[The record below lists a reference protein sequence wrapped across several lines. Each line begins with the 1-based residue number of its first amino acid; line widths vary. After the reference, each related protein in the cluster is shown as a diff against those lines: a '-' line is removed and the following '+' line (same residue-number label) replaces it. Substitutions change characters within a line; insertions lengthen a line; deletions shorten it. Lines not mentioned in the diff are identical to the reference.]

1 MSIALIIG
9 LIVAWMVIS
18 AVVVVCASMMSSQ
31 ISKAEE
37 RGERLDRL
45 PQAMPTYAMLES
57 QRIPTQPRTEILH

>member
-1 MSIALIIG
+1 MSISLIIG
-9 LIVAWMVIS
+9 LVVAWMVIS

-31 ISKAEE
+31 LSKAEE

-45 PQAMPTYAMLES
+45 PQPMPTYGMLES